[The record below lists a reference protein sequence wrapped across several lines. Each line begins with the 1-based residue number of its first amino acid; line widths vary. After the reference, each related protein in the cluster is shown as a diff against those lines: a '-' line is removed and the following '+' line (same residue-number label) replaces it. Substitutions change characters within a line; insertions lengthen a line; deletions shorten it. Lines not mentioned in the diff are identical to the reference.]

1 MEGIHNLYIP
11 ICGLLLSILCNVVF
25 FVKKRAKNKETA
37 IFSRLLIYSL
47 IDSALMVI
55 IICLAIF
62 SKNSIKLMELL
73 NKIDYAMYILYSS
86 NLFLYVYYVTS
97 ENNEKLKIYSYLFH
111 ITTVLDIIA
120 VILILFMKVNVY
132 VDSYA
137 MYSDGN
143 ALVVTIICCAVYFI
157 SILICLLLNIEKV
170 TSKKLVPLYL
180 LLIFF
185 IFVVFLNRIDKT
197 IVVISAVLAY
207 VNTLMLFT
215 IENPDLKLLNQM
227 QLAKEQAVKANRA
240 KSDFLSS
247 MSHEI
252 RTPLN
257 AIVGLSEDNLT
268 YKDSVPKE
276 VLENSK
282 DILNASQTLLEIV
295 GNILDINKIEEN
307 KIEIVSG
314 IYNLNEEINKL
325 CKITTS
331 RIGEKNVKF
340 NLQITEDIPYELI
353 GDKGKIKEIV
363 NNLLSNS
370 IKYTNEGE
378 IDLNIKCIN
387 DIDKNISNIIIVCKD
402 TGKGIKPEH
411 INRLFNKFDRLDA
424 QINTTIEGTGL
435 GLAITKTLV
444 ELMSG
449 TITVES
455 SYGYGST
462 FIVQIPQII
471 SKLSKPKTL
480 ENITENSKITIDL
493 YKNKKVLIVDDN
505 KLNIKVGIRVLNN
518 FGFIIDECYDGLE
531 CINKIKQG
539 NTYDLILMDIMMPNM
554 NGEKCIEELKK
565 MKVTTPV
572 IALTADTLLGA
583 EEKYLSEGFKSYV
596 AKPFTKDQI
605 KEKIDLA
612 FGYKTKNTI
621 NQNNIENN
629 YTEEYLSKNEIDY
642 EKGVELLGDLTTYSD
657 MLVDWV
663 NKWKIDFEKM
673 KNQKDNHDMKN
684 YAISAH
690 SLKSDSKYFGFSK
703 LAELSYNHEIK
714 SKENNEEYINN
725 NFDELNKEFLRINS
739 VVKNY
744 LNIK

>member
-1 MEGIHNLYIP
+1 MITIITNIVSLIYLALISIIYYSKKKAKSEENRIYSIMLIASIIGNILDPLSGILYYNNYNVMSLSYLILTKMILLYYLIWDISFFSYIILITNSDNSTKFKKILKIITSVLIVIVLFSPLKIVSNNNTISPVGLPVNL
-11 ICGLLLSILCNVVF
+11 LAILTFILFIITIIFLIKNYKVV
-25 FVKKRAKNKETA
+25 VKKK
-37 IFSRLLIYSL
+37 LLPLVIYIVL
-47 IDSALMVI
+47 GITLFI
-55 IICLAIF
+55 IG
-62 SKNSIKLMELL
+62 
-73 NKIDYAMYILYSS
+73 
-86 NLFLYVYYVTS
+86 
-97 ENNEKLKIYSYLFH
+97 EK
-111 ITTVLDIIA
+111 TN
-120 VILILFMKVNVY
+120 ILIMTFCDTFITIL
-132 VDSYA
+132 
-137 MYSDGN
+137 MY
-143 ALVVTIICCAVYFI
+143 
-157 SILICLLLNIEKV
+157 
-170 TSKKLVPLYL
+170 
-180 LLIFF
+180 
-185 IFVVFLNRIDKT
+185 
-197 IVVISAVLAY
+197 
-207 VNTLMLFT
+207 FT

-257 AIVGLSEDNLT
+257 AIVGLSEDNLS

-282 DILNASQTLLEIV
+282 DILSASQTLLEIV

-325 CKITTS
+325 CKVTTS

-340 NLQITEDIPYELI
+340 NLQIAEDIPYELI

-363 NNLLSNS
+363 NNLLTNA

-411 INRLFNKFDRLDA
+411 INRLFNKFDRLDEEV
-424 QINTTIEGTGL
+424 NTTTEGTGL
-435 GLAITKTLV
+435 GLAITKTLI

-449 TITVES
+449 TITVQS

-471 SKLSKPKTL
+471 SKLSKPEML
-480 ENITENSKITIDL
+480 ESVTENDKETIDL
-493 YKNKKVLIVDDN
+493 YKGKKVLIVDDN
-505 KLNIKVGIRVLNN
+505 KLNIKVGTRVLSN
-518 FGFIIDECYDGLE
+518 FGFVIDECYDGLE
-531 CINKIKQG
+531 CLNKIKQG

-554 NGEKCIEELKK
+554 NGEACIKELKK
-565 MKVTTPV
+565 MEITTPV

-583 EEKYLSEGFKSYV
+583 EEKYLSEGFKAYV

-605 KEKIDLA
+605 KEKIDLV
-612 FGYKTKNTI
+612 FGYKTKKQNTL
-621 NQNNIENN
+621 NQNNVENN
-629 YTEEYLSKNEIDY
+629 YTEEYLSKNGIDY
-642 EKGVELLGDLTTYSD
+642 EKGVELLGDLTTYGD

-673 KNQKDNHDMKN
+673 KNQKDNHDMEN

>member
-1 MEGIHNLYIP
+1 MITIITNIVSLIYLALISIIYYSKKKAKSEENRIYSIMLIASIIGNILDPLSGILYYNNYNVMSLSYLILTKMILLYYLIWDISFFSYIILITNSDNSTKFKKILKIITSVLIVIVLFSPLKIVSNNNTISPVGLPVNL
-11 ICGLLLSILCNVVF
+11 LAILTFILFILTIIFLIKNRKVV
-25 FVKKRAKNKETA
+25 VKKK
-37 IFSRLLIYSL
+37 LLPLVIYIVL
-47 IDSALMVI
+47 GITLFI
-55 IICLAIF
+55 IG
-62 SKNSIKLMELL
+62 
-73 NKIDYAMYILYSS
+73 
-86 NLFLYVYYVTS
+86 
-97 ENNEKLKIYSYLFH
+97 EK
-111 ITTVLDIIA
+111 TN
-120 VILILFMKVNVY
+120 ILIMTFCDTFITIL
-132 VDSYA
+132 
-137 MYSDGN
+137 MY
-143 ALVVTIICCAVYFI
+143 
-157 SILICLLLNIEKV
+157 
-170 TSKKLVPLYL
+170 
-180 LLIFF
+180 
-185 IFVVFLNRIDKT
+185 
-197 IVVISAVLAY
+197 
-207 VNTLMLFT
+207 FT

-257 AIVGLSEDNLT
+257 AIVGLSEDNLS

-282 DILNASQTLLEIV
+282 DILSASQTLLEIV

-325 CKITTS
+325 CKVTTS

-340 NLQITEDIPYELI
+340 NLQIAEDIPYELI

-363 NNLLSNS
+363 NNLLTNA

-411 INRLFNKFDRLDA
+411 INRLFNKFDRLDEEV
-424 QINTTIEGTGL
+424 NTTTEGTGL
-435 GLAITKTLV
+435 GLAITKTLI

-449 TITVES
+449 TITVQS

-471 SKLSKPKTL
+471 SKLSKPEML
-480 ENITENSKITIDL
+480 ESVTENDEETIDL
-493 YKNKKVLIVDDN
+493 YKGKKVLIVDDN
-505 KLNIKVGIRVLNN
+505 KLNIKVGTRVLSN
-518 FGFIIDECYDGLE
+518 FGFVIDECYDGLE
-531 CINKIKQG
+531 CLNKIKQG

-554 NGEKCIEELKK
+554 NGEACIEELKK
-565 MKVTTPV
+565 MEITTPV

-583 EEKYLSEGFKSYV
+583 EEKYLSEGFKAYV

-605 KEKIDLA
+605 KEKIDLV
-612 FGYKTKNTI
+612 FGYKTKKQNTL
-621 NQNNIENN
+621 NQNNVENN
-629 YTEEYLSKNEIDY
+629 YTEEYLSKNGIDY
-642 EKGVELLGDLTTYSD
+642 EKGVELLGDLTTYGD

-673 KNQKDNHDMKN
+673 KNQKDNHDMEN

>member
-1 MEGIHNLYIP
+1 MITIITNIVSLIYLALISIIYYSKKKAKSEENRIYSIMLIASIIGNILDPLSGILYYNNYNVMSLSYLILTKMILLYYLIWDISFFSYIILITNSDNSTKFKKILKIITSVLIVIVLFSPLKIVSNNNTISPVGLPVNL
-11 ICGLLLSILCNVVF
+11 LAILTFILFILTIIFLIKNRKVV
-25 FVKKRAKNKETA
+25 VKKK
-37 IFSRLLIYSL
+37 LLPLVIYIVL
-47 IDSALMVI
+47 GITLFI
-55 IICLAIF
+55 IG
-62 SKNSIKLMELL
+62 
-73 NKIDYAMYILYSS
+73 
-86 NLFLYVYYVTS
+86 
-97 ENNEKLKIYSYLFH
+97 EK
-111 ITTVLDIIA
+111 TN
-120 VILILFMKVNVY
+120 ILIMTFCDTFITIL
-132 VDSYA
+132 
-137 MYSDGN
+137 MY
-143 ALVVTIICCAVYFI
+143 
-157 SILICLLLNIEKV
+157 
-170 TSKKLVPLYL
+170 
-180 LLIFF
+180 
-185 IFVVFLNRIDKT
+185 
-197 IVVISAVLAY
+197 
-207 VNTLMLFT
+207 FT

-257 AIVGLSEDNLT
+257 AIVGLSEDNLS

-282 DILNASQTLLEIV
+282 DILSASQTLLEIV

-325 CKITTS
+325 CKVTTS

-340 NLQITEDIPYELI
+340 NLQIAEDIPYELI

-363 NNLLSNS
+363 NNLLTNA

-411 INRLFNKFDRLDA
+411 INRLFNKFDRLDEEV
-424 QINTTIEGTGL
+424 NTTTEGTGL
-435 GLAITKTLV
+435 GLAITKTLI

-449 TITVES
+449 TITVQS

-471 SKLSKPKTL
+471 SKLSKPEML
-480 ENITENSKITIDL
+480 ESVTENDEETIDL
-493 YKNKKVLIVDDN
+493 YKGKKVLIVDDN
-505 KLNIKVGIRVLNN
+505 KLNIKVGTRVLSN
-518 FGFIIDECYDGLE
+518 FGFVIDECYDGLE
-531 CINKIKQG
+531 CLNKIKQG

-554 NGEKCIEELKK
+554 NGEACIEELKK
-565 MKVTTPV
+565 MEITTPV

-583 EEKYLSEGFKSYV
+583 EEKYLSEGFKAYV

-605 KEKIDLA
+605 KEKIDLV
-612 FGYKTKNTI
+612 FGYKTKKQNTL
-621 NQNNIENN
+621 NQNNVENN
-629 YTEEYLSKNEIDY
+629 YTEEYLSKNGIDY
-642 EKGVELLGDLTTYSD
+642 EKGVDLLGDLTTYGD

-673 KNQKDNHDMKN
+673 KNQKDNHDMEN

>member
-1 MEGIHNLYIP
+1 MITIITNIVSLIYLVLISIIYYTKKKAKSEENRIYSIMLIASIIGNILDPLSGILYYNNYNVMSLSYLILTKMILLYYLIWDMSFFSYIILITNSDNSTKFKKILKIITSVLIVIVLFSPLKIVSNNNTISPVGLPVNL
-11 ICGLLLSILCNVVF
+11 LAILTFILFILTIIFLIKNRKVV
-25 FVKKRAKNKETA
+25 VKKK
-37 IFSRLLIYSL
+37 LLPLVIYIVL
-47 IDSALMVI
+47 GITLFI
-55 IICLAIF
+55 IG
-62 SKNSIKLMELL
+62 
-73 NKIDYAMYILYSS
+73 
-86 NLFLYVYYVTS
+86 
-97 ENNEKLKIYSYLFH
+97 EK
-111 ITTVLDIIA
+111 TN
-120 VILILFMKVNVY
+120 ILIMTFCDTFITIL
-132 VDSYA
+132 
-137 MYSDGN
+137 MY
-143 ALVVTIICCAVYFI
+143 
-157 SILICLLLNIEKV
+157 
-170 TSKKLVPLYL
+170 
-180 LLIFF
+180 
-185 IFVVFLNRIDKT
+185 
-197 IVVISAVLAY
+197 
-207 VNTLMLFT
+207 FT

-257 AIVGLSEDNLT
+257 AIVGLSEDNLS

-282 DILNASQTLLEIV
+282 DILSASQTLLEIV

-325 CKITTS
+325 CKVTTS

-340 NLQITEDIPYELI
+340 NLQIAEDIPYELI

-363 NNLLSNS
+363 NNLLTNA

-424 QINTTIEGTGL
+424 QVNTTTEGTGL
-435 GLAITKTLV
+435 GLAITKTLI

-449 TITVES
+449 TITVQS

-471 SKLSKPKTL
+471 SKLSKPEML
-480 ENITENSKITIDL
+480 ESVTENDEETIDL
-493 YKNKKVLIVDDN
+493 YKGKKVLIVDDN
-505 KLNIKVGIRVLNN
+505 KLNIKVGTRVLSN
-518 FGFIIDECYDGLE
+518 FGFVIDECYDGLE
-531 CINKIKQG
+531 CLNKIKQG

-554 NGEKCIEELKK
+554 NGEACIEELKK
-565 MKVTTPV
+565 MEITTPV

-583 EEKYLSEGFKSYV
+583 EEKYLSEGFKAYV

-605 KEKIDLA
+605 KEKIDLV
-612 FGYKTKNTI
+612 FGYKTKKQNTL
-621 NQNNIENN
+621 NQNNVENN
-629 YTEEYLSKNEIDY
+629 YTEEYLSKNGIDY
-642 EKGVELLGDLTTYSD
+642 EKGVELLGDLATYGD

-673 KNQKDNHDMKN
+673 KNQKDNHDMEN

>member
-1 MEGIHNLYIP
+1 MITIITNIVSLIYLVLISIIYYSKKKAKSEENRIYSIMLIASIIGNILDPLSGILYYNNYNVMSLSYLILTKMILLYYLIWDISFFSYIILITNSDNSTKFKKILKIITSVLIVIVLFSPLKIVSNNNTISPVGLPVNL
-11 ICGLLLSILCNVVF
+11 LAILTFILFILTIIFLIKNRKVV
-25 FVKKRAKNKETA
+25 VKKK
-37 IFSRLLIYSL
+37 LLPLVIYIVL
-47 IDSALMVI
+47 GITLFI
-55 IICLAIF
+55 IG
-62 SKNSIKLMELL
+62 
-73 NKIDYAMYILYSS
+73 
-86 NLFLYVYYVTS
+86 
-97 ENNEKLKIYSYLFH
+97 EK
-111 ITTVLDIIA
+111 TN
-120 VILILFMKVNVY
+120 ILIMTFCDTFITIL
-132 VDSYA
+132 
-137 MYSDGN
+137 MY
-143 ALVVTIICCAVYFI
+143 
-157 SILICLLLNIEKV
+157 
-170 TSKKLVPLYL
+170 
-180 LLIFF
+180 
-185 IFVVFLNRIDKT
+185 
-197 IVVISAVLAY
+197 
-207 VNTLMLFT
+207 FT

-257 AIVGLSEDNLT
+257 AIVGLSEDNLS

-282 DILNASQTLLEIV
+282 DILSASQTLLEIV

-325 CKITTS
+325 CKVTTS

-340 NLQITEDIPYELI
+340 NLQIAEDIPYELI

-363 NNLLSNS
+363 NNLLTNA

-411 INRLFNKFDRLDA
+411 INRLFNKFDRLDEEV
-424 QINTTIEGTGL
+424 NTTTEGTGL

-449 TITVES
+449 TITVQS

-471 SKLSKPKTL
+471 SKLSKPEML
-480 ENITENSKITIDL
+480 ESVTENDEETIDL
-493 YKNKKVLIVDDN
+493 YKGKKVLIVDDN
-505 KLNIKVGIRVLNN
+505 KLNIKVGTRVLSN
-518 FGFIIDECYDGLE
+518 FGFVIDECYDGLE
-531 CINKIKQG
+531 CLNKIKQG

-554 NGEKCIEELKK
+554 NGEACIEELKK
-565 MKVTTPV
+565 MEITTPV

-583 EEKYLSEGFKSYV
+583 EEKYLSEGFKAYV

-605 KEKIDLA
+605 KEKIDLV
-612 FGYKTKNTI
+612 FGYKTKKQNTL
-621 NQNNIENN
+621 NQNNIDNN
-629 YTEEYLSKNEIDY
+629 YTEEYLSKNGIDY
-642 EKGVELLGDLTTYSD
+642 EKGAELLGDLTTYGD

-673 KNQKDNHDMKN
+673 KNQKDNHDMEN

>member
-1 MEGIHNLYIP
+1 MITIITNIVSLIYLALISIIYYSKKKAKSEENRIYSIMLIASIIGNILDPLSGILYYNNYNVMSLSYLILTKMILLYYLIWDISFFSYIILITNSDNSTKFKKILKIITSVLIVIVLFSPLKIVSNNNTISPVGLPVNL
-11 ICGLLLSILCNVVF
+11 LAILTFILFILTIIFLIKNRKVV
-25 FVKKRAKNKETA
+25 VKKK
-37 IFSRLLIYSL
+37 LLPLVIYIVL
-47 IDSALMVI
+47 GITLFI
-55 IICLAIF
+55 IG
-62 SKNSIKLMELL
+62 
-73 NKIDYAMYILYSS
+73 
-86 NLFLYVYYVTS
+86 
-97 ENNEKLKIYSYLFH
+97 EK
-111 ITTVLDIIA
+111 TN
-120 VILILFMKVNVY
+120 ILIMTFCDTFITIL
-132 VDSYA
+132 
-137 MYSDGN
+137 MY
-143 ALVVTIICCAVYFI
+143 
-157 SILICLLLNIEKV
+157 
-170 TSKKLVPLYL
+170 
-180 LLIFF
+180 
-185 IFVVFLNRIDKT
+185 
-197 IVVISAVLAY
+197 
-207 VNTLMLFT
+207 FT

-257 AIVGLSEDNLT
+257 AIVGLSEDNLS

-276 VLENSK
+276 LLENSK
-282 DILNASQTLLEIV
+282 DILSASQTLLEIV

-325 CKITTS
+325 CKVTTS

-340 NLQITEDIPYELI
+340 NLQIAEDIPYELI

-363 NNLLSNS
+363 NNLLTNA

-411 INRLFNKFDRLDA
+411 INRLFNKFDRLDEEV
-424 QINTTIEGTGL
+424 NTTTEGTGL

-449 TITVES
+449 TITVQS

-471 SKLSKPKTL
+471 SKLSKPEML
-480 ENITENSKITIDL
+480 ESVTENDKETIDL
-493 YKNKKVLIVDDN
+493 YKGKKVLIVDDN
-505 KLNIKVGIRVLNN
+505 KLNIKVGIRVLSN

-531 CINKIKQG
+531 CLNKIKQG

-554 NGEKCIEELKK
+554 NGEACIKELKK
-565 MKVTTPV
+565 MEITTPV

-583 EEKYLSEGFKSYV
+583 EEKYLSEGFKAYV

-605 KEKIDLA
+605 KEKIDLV
-612 FGYKTKNTI
+612 FGYKTKKQNTL
-621 NQNNIENN
+621 NQNNVENN
-629 YTEEYLSKNEIDY
+629 YTEEYLSKNGIDY
-642 EKGVELLGDLTTYSD
+642 EKGAELLGDLTTYGD

-673 KNQKDNHDMKN
+673 KNQKDNHDMEN

>member
-1 MEGIHNLYIP
+1 MITIITNIVSLIYLVLISIIYYSKKKAKSEENRIYSIMLIASIIGNILDPLSGILYYNNYNVMSLSYLILTKMILLYYLIWDISFFSYIILITNSDNSTKFKKILKIITSVLIVIVLFSPLKIVSNNNTISPVGLPVNL
-11 ICGLLLSILCNVVF
+11 LAILTFILFILTIIFLIKNRKVV
-25 FVKKRAKNKETA
+25 VKKK
-37 IFSRLLIYSL
+37 LLPLVIYIVL
-47 IDSALMVI
+47 GITLFI
-55 IICLAIF
+55 IG
-62 SKNSIKLMELL
+62 
-73 NKIDYAMYILYSS
+73 
-86 NLFLYVYYVTS
+86 
-97 ENNEKLKIYSYLFH
+97 EK
-111 ITTVLDIIA
+111 TN
-120 VILILFMKVNVY
+120 ILIMTFCDTFITIL
-132 VDSYA
+132 
-137 MYSDGN
+137 MY
-143 ALVVTIICCAVYFI
+143 
-157 SILICLLLNIEKV
+157 
-170 TSKKLVPLYL
+170 
-180 LLIFF
+180 
-185 IFVVFLNRIDKT
+185 
-197 IVVISAVLAY
+197 
-207 VNTLMLFT
+207 FT

-257 AIVGLSEDNLT
+257 AIVGLSEDNLS

-282 DILNASQTLLEIV
+282 DILSASQTLLEIV

-325 CKITTS
+325 CKVTTS

-340 NLQITEDIPYELI
+340 NLQIAEDIPYELI

-363 NNLLSNS
+363 NNLLTNA

-424 QINTTIEGTGL
+424 QVNTTTEGTGL

-449 TITVES
+449 TITVQS

-471 SKLSKPKTL
+471 SKLSKPEML
-480 ENITENSKITIDL
+480 ESVTENDEETIDL
-493 YKNKKVLIVDDN
+493 YKGKKVLIVDDN
-505 KLNIKVGIRVLNN
+505 KLNIKVGIRVLSN
-518 FGFIIDECYDGLE
+518 FGFVIDECYDGLE
-531 CINKIKQG
+531 CLNKIKQG

-554 NGEKCIEELKK
+554 NGEACIEELKK
-565 MKVTTPV
+565 MEITTPV

-583 EEKYLSEGFKSYV
+583 EEKYLSEGFKAYV

-605 KEKIDLA
+605 KEKIDLV
-612 FGYKTKNTI
+612 FGYKTKKQNTL
-621 NQNNIENN
+621 NQNNVENN
-629 YTEEYLSKNEIDY
+629 YTEEYLSKNGIDY
-642 EKGVELLGDLTTYSD
+642 EKGVELLGDLTTYGD

-673 KNQKDNHDMKN
+673 KNQKDNHDMEN

>member
-1 MEGIHNLYIP
+1 MITIITNIVSLIYLALISIIYYSKKKAKSEENRIYSIMLIASIIGNILDPLSGILYYNNYNVMSLSYLILTKMILLYYLIWDISFFSYIILITNSDNSTKFKKILKIITSVLIVIVLFSPLKIVSNNNTISPVGLPVNL
-11 ICGLLLSILCNVVF
+11 LAILTFILFILTIIFLIKNRKVV
-25 FVKKRAKNKETA
+25 VKKK
-37 IFSRLLIYSL
+37 LLPLVIYIVL
-47 IDSALMVI
+47 GITLFI
-55 IICLAIF
+55 IG
-62 SKNSIKLMELL
+62 
-73 NKIDYAMYILYSS
+73 
-86 NLFLYVYYVTS
+86 
-97 ENNEKLKIYSYLFH
+97 EK
-111 ITTVLDIIA
+111 TN
-120 VILILFMKVNVY
+120 ILIMTFCDTFITIL
-132 VDSYA
+132 
-137 MYSDGN
+137 MY
-143 ALVVTIICCAVYFI
+143 
-157 SILICLLLNIEKV
+157 
-170 TSKKLVPLYL
+170 
-180 LLIFF
+180 
-185 IFVVFLNRIDKT
+185 
-197 IVVISAVLAY
+197 
-207 VNTLMLFT
+207 FT

-257 AIVGLSEDNLT
+257 AIVGLSEDNLS

-282 DILNASQTLLEIV
+282 DILSASQTLLEIV

-325 CKITTS
+325 CKVTTS

-340 NLQITEDIPYELI
+340 NLQIAEDIPYELI

-363 NNLLSNS
+363 NNLLTNA

-411 INRLFNKFDRLDA
+411 INRLFNKFDRLDEEV
-424 QINTTIEGTGL
+424 NTTTEGTGL
-435 GLAITKTLV
+435 GLAITKTLI

-449 TITVES
+449 TITVQS

-471 SKLSKPKTL
+471 SKLSKPEML
-480 ENITENSKITIDL
+480 ESVTENDEETIDL
-493 YKNKKVLIVDDN
+493 YKGKKVLIVDDN
-505 KLNIKVGIRVLNN
+505 KLNIKVGTRVLSN
-518 FGFIIDECYDGLE
+518 FGFVIDECYDGLE
-531 CINKIKQG
+531 CLNKIKQG

-554 NGEKCIEELKK
+554 NGEACIEELKK
-565 MKVTTPV
+565 MEITTPV

-583 EEKYLSEGFKSYV
+583 EEKYLSEGFKAYV

-605 KEKIDLA
+605 KEKIDLV
-612 FGYKTKNTI
+612 FGYKTKKQNTL
-621 NQNNIENN
+621 NQNNIDNN
-629 YTEEYLSKNEIDY
+629 YTEEYLSKNGIDY
-642 EKGVELLGDLTTYSD
+642 EKGVELLGDLTTYGD

-673 KNQKDNHDMKN
+673 KNQKDNHDTEN

>member
-1 MEGIHNLYIP
+1 MITIITNIVSLIYLVLISIIYYSKKKAKSEENRIYSIMLIASIIGNILDPLSGILYYNNYNVMSLSYLILTKMILLYYLIWDISFFSYIILITNSDNSTKFKKILKIITSVLIVIVLFSPLKIVSNNNTISPVGLPVNL
-11 ICGLLLSILCNVVF
+11 LAILTFILFILTIIFLIKNRKVV
-25 FVKKRAKNKETA
+25 VKKK
-37 IFSRLLIYSL
+37 LLPLVIYIVL
-47 IDSALMVI
+47 GITLFI
-55 IICLAIF
+55 IG
-62 SKNSIKLMELL
+62 
-73 NKIDYAMYILYSS
+73 
-86 NLFLYVYYVTS
+86 
-97 ENNEKLKIYSYLFH
+97 EK
-111 ITTVLDIIA
+111 TN
-120 VILILFMKVNVY
+120 ILIMTFCDTFITIL
-132 VDSYA
+132 
-137 MYSDGN
+137 MY
-143 ALVVTIICCAVYFI
+143 
-157 SILICLLLNIEKV
+157 
-170 TSKKLVPLYL
+170 
-180 LLIFF
+180 
-185 IFVVFLNRIDKT
+185 
-197 IVVISAVLAY
+197 
-207 VNTLMLFT
+207 FT

-257 AIVGLSEDNLT
+257 AIVGLSEDNLS

-282 DILNASQTLLEIV
+282 DILSASQTLLEIV

-325 CKITTS
+325 CKVTTS

-340 NLQITEDIPYELI
+340 NLQIAEDIPYELI

-363 NNLLSNS
+363 NNLLTNA

-424 QINTTIEGTGL
+424 QVNTTTEGTGL
-435 GLAITKTLV
+435 GLAITKTLI

-449 TITVES
+449 TITVQS

-471 SKLSKPKTL
+471 SKLSKPEML
-480 ENITENSKITIDL
+480 ESVTENDEETIDL
-493 YKNKKVLIVDDN
+493 YKGKKVLIVDDN
-505 KLNIKVGIRVLNN
+505 KLNIKVGTRVLSN
-518 FGFIIDECYDGLE
+518 FGFVIDECYDGLE
-531 CINKIKQG
+531 CLNKIKQG

-554 NGEKCIEELKK
+554 NGEACIEELKK
-565 MKVTTPV
+565 MEITTPV

-583 EEKYLSEGFKSYV
+583 EEKYLSEGFKAYV

-605 KEKIDLA
+605 KEKIDLV
-612 FGYKTKNTI
+612 FGYKTKKQNTL
-621 NQNNIENN
+621 NQNNVENN
-629 YTEEYLSKNEIDY
+629 YTEEYLSKNGIDY
-642 EKGVELLGDLTTYSD
+642 EKGVELLGDLATYGD

-673 KNQKDNHDMKN
+673 KNQKDNHDMEN

>member
-1 MEGIHNLYIP
+1 MITIITNIVSLIYLALISIIYYSKKKAKSEENRIYSIMLIASIIGNILDPLSGILYYNNYNVMSLSYLILTKMILLYYLIWDISFFSYIILITNSDNSTKFKKILKIITSVLIVIVLFSPLKIVSNNNTISPVGLPVNL
-11 ICGLLLSILCNVVF
+11 LAILTFILFILTIIFLIKNRKVV
-25 FVKKRAKNKETA
+25 VKKK
-37 IFSRLLIYSL
+37 LLPLVIYIVL
-47 IDSALMVI
+47 GITLFI
-55 IICLAIF
+55 IG
-62 SKNSIKLMELL
+62 
-73 NKIDYAMYILYSS
+73 
-86 NLFLYVYYVTS
+86 
-97 ENNEKLKIYSYLFH
+97 EK
-111 ITTVLDIIA
+111 TN
-120 VILILFMKVNVY
+120 ILIMTFCDTFITIL
-132 VDSYA
+132 
-137 MYSDGN
+137 MY
-143 ALVVTIICCAVYFI
+143 
-157 SILICLLLNIEKV
+157 
-170 TSKKLVPLYL
+170 
-180 LLIFF
+180 
-185 IFVVFLNRIDKT
+185 
-197 IVVISAVLAY
+197 
-207 VNTLMLFT
+207 FT

-257 AIVGLSEDNLT
+257 AIVGLSEDNLS

-282 DILNASQTLLEIV
+282 DILSASQTLLEIV

-325 CKITTS
+325 CKVTTS

-340 NLQITEDIPYELI
+340 NLQIAEDIPYELI

-363 NNLLSNS
+363 NNLLTNA

-411 INRLFNKFDRLDA
+411 INRLFNKFDRLDEEV
-424 QINTTIEGTGL
+424 NTTTEGTGL

-449 TITVES
+449 TITVQS

-471 SKLSKPKTL
+471 SKLSKPEML
-480 ENITENSKITIDL
+480 ESVTENDKETIDL
-493 YKNKKVLIVDDN
+493 YKGKKVLIVDDN
-505 KLNIKVGIRVLNN
+505 KLNIKVGIRVLSN

-531 CINKIKQG
+531 CLNKIKQG

-554 NGEKCIEELKK
+554 NGEACIKELKK
-565 MKVTTPV
+565 MEITTPV

-583 EEKYLSEGFKSYV
+583 EEKYLSEGFKAYV

-605 KEKIDLA
+605 KEKIDLV
-612 FGYKTKNTI
+612 FGYKTKKQNTL
-621 NQNNIENN
+621 NQNNVENN
-629 YTEEYLSKNEIDY
+629 YTEEYLSKNGIDY
-642 EKGVELLGDLTTYSD
+642 EKGAELLGDLTTYGD

-673 KNQKDNHDMKN
+673 KNQKDNHDMEN

>member
-1 MEGIHNLYIP
+1 MITIITNIVSLIYLVLISIIYYTKKKAKSEENRIYSIMLIASIIGNILDPLSGILYYNNYNVMSLSYLILTKMILLYYLIWDMSFFSYIILITNSDNSTKFKKILKIITSVLIVIVLFSPLKIVSNNNTISPVGLPVNL
-11 ICGLLLSILCNVVF
+11 LAILTFILFIITIIFLIKNYKVV
-25 FVKKRAKNKETA
+25 VKKK
-37 IFSRLLIYSL
+37 LLPLVIYIVL
-47 IDSALMVI
+47 GITLFI
-55 IICLAIF
+55 IG
-62 SKNSIKLMELL
+62 
-73 NKIDYAMYILYSS
+73 
-86 NLFLYVYYVTS
+86 
-97 ENNEKLKIYSYLFH
+97 EK
-111 ITTVLDIIA
+111 TN
-120 VILILFMKVNVY
+120 ILIMTFCDTFITIL
-132 VDSYA
+132 
-137 MYSDGN
+137 MY
-143 ALVVTIICCAVYFI
+143 
-157 SILICLLLNIEKV
+157 
-170 TSKKLVPLYL
+170 
-180 LLIFF
+180 
-185 IFVVFLNRIDKT
+185 
-197 IVVISAVLAY
+197 
-207 VNTLMLFT
+207 FT

-257 AIVGLSEDNLT
+257 AIVGLSEDNLS

-325 CKITTS
+325 CKVTTS

-340 NLQITEDIPYELI
+340 NLQIAEDIPYELI

-363 NNLLSNS
+363 NNLLTNA

-387 DIDKNISNIIIVCKD
+387 DIDKNISNIIIACKD

-424 QINTTIEGTGL
+424 EVNTTTEGTGL

-449 TITVES
+449 TITVQS

-471 SKLSKPKTL
+471 SKLSKPEML
-480 ENITENSKITIDL
+480 ESITENDEETIDL
-493 YKNKKVLIVDDN
+493 YKGKKVLIVDDN
-505 KLNIKVGIRVLNN
+505 KLNIKVGIRVLSN

-531 CINKIKQG
+531 CLNKIKQG

-554 NGEKCIEELKK
+554 NGEACIKELKK
-565 MKVTTPV
+565 MGITTPV

-583 EEKYLSEGFKSYV
+583 EEKYLSEGFKAYV

-605 KEKIDLA
+605 KEKIDLV
-612 FGYKTKNTI
+612 FGYKTKKQNTM

-629 YTEEYLSKNEIDY
+629 YTEEYLSKNGIDY

-657 MLVDWV
+657 MLVDWL

-673 KNQKDNHDMKN
+673 KNQKDNHDMEN

-744 LNIK
+744 LNIR

>member
-1 MEGIHNLYIP
+1 MITIITNIVSLIYLVLISIIYYTKKKAKSEENRIYSIMLIASIIGNILDPLSGILYYNNYNVMSLSYLILTKMILLYYLIWDISFFYYIILITNSDNSTKFKKILKIITSVLIVIVLFSPLKIVSNNNTISPVGLPVNL
-11 ICGLLLSILCNVVF
+11 LAILTFILFIITIIFLIKNYKVV
-25 FVKKRAKNKETA
+25 VKKK
-37 IFSRLLIYSL
+37 LLPLVIYIVL
-47 IDSALMVI
+47 GITLFI
-55 IICLAIF
+55 IG
-62 SKNSIKLMELL
+62 
-73 NKIDYAMYILYSS
+73 
-86 NLFLYVYYVTS
+86 
-97 ENNEKLKIYSYLFH
+97 EK
-111 ITTVLDIIA
+111 TN
-120 VILILFMKVNVY
+120 ILIMTFCDTFITIL
-132 VDSYA
+132 
-137 MYSDGN
+137 MY
-143 ALVVTIICCAVYFI
+143 
-157 SILICLLLNIEKV
+157 
-170 TSKKLVPLYL
+170 
-180 LLIFF
+180 
-185 IFVVFLNRIDKT
+185 
-197 IVVISAVLAY
+197 
-207 VNTLMLFT
+207 FT

-257 AIVGLSEDNLT
+257 AIVGLSEDNLS

-325 CKITTS
+325 CKVTTS

-340 NLQITEDIPYELI
+340 NLQIAEDIPYELI

-363 NNLLSNS
+363 NNLLTNA

-424 QINTTIEGTGL
+424 QVNTTTEGTGL
-435 GLAITKTLV
+435 GLAITKTLI

-449 TITVES
+449 TITVQS

-471 SKLSKPKTL
+471 SKLSKPEML
-480 ENITENSKITIDL
+480 ESVTENDKETIDL
-493 YKNKKVLIVDDN
+493 YKGKKVLIVDDN
-505 KLNIKVGIRVLNN
+505 KLNIKVGIRVLSS

-531 CINKIKQG
+531 CLNKIKQG

-554 NGEKCIEELKK
+554 NGEACIKELKK
-565 MKVTTPV
+565 MGITTPV

-583 EEKYLSEGFKSYV
+583 EEKYLSEGFKGYV

-605 KEKIDLA
+605 KEKIDLV
-612 FGYKTKNTI
+612 FGYKTKKQNTM

-629 YTEEYLSKNEIDY
+629 YTEEYLSKNGIDY

-657 MLVDWV
+657 MLVDWL

-673 KNQKDNHDMKN
+673 KNQKDNHDMEN

-744 LNIK
+744 LNIR

>member
-1 MEGIHNLYIP
+1 MITIITNIVSLIYLALISIIYYSKKKAKSEENRIYSIMLIASIIGNILDPLSGILYYNNYNVMSLSYLILTKMILLYYLIWDISFFSYIILITNSDNSTKFKKILKIITSVLIVIVLFSPLKIVSNNNTISPVGLPVNL
-11 ICGLLLSILCNVVF
+11 LAILTFILFILTIIFLIKNRKVV
-25 FVKKRAKNKETA
+25 VKKK
-37 IFSRLLIYSL
+37 LLPLVIYIVL
-47 IDSALMVI
+47 GITLFI
-55 IICLAIF
+55 IG
-62 SKNSIKLMELL
+62 
-73 NKIDYAMYILYSS
+73 
-86 NLFLYVYYVTS
+86 
-97 ENNEKLKIYSYLFH
+97 EK
-111 ITTVLDIIA
+111 TN
-120 VILILFMKVNVY
+120 ILIMTFCDTFITIL
-132 VDSYA
+132 
-137 MYSDGN
+137 MY
-143 ALVVTIICCAVYFI
+143 
-157 SILICLLLNIEKV
+157 
-170 TSKKLVPLYL
+170 
-180 LLIFF
+180 
-185 IFVVFLNRIDKT
+185 
-197 IVVISAVLAY
+197 
-207 VNTLMLFT
+207 FT

-257 AIVGLSEDNLT
+257 AIVGLSEDNLS

-282 DILNASQTLLEIV
+282 DILSASQTLLEIV

-325 CKITTS
+325 CKVTTS

-340 NLQITEDIPYELI
+340 NLQIAEDIPYELI

-363 NNLLSNS
+363 NNLLTNA

-411 INRLFNKFDRLDA
+411 INRLFNKFDRLDEEV
-424 QINTTIEGTGL
+424 NTTTEGTGL

-449 TITVES
+449 TITVQS

-471 SKLSKPKTL
+471 SKLSKPEML
-480 ENITENSKITIDL
+480 ESVTENDEETIDL
-493 YKNKKVLIVDDN
+493 YKGKKVLIVDDN
-505 KLNIKVGIRVLNN
+505 KLNIKVGTRVLSN
-518 FGFIIDECYDGLE
+518 FGFVIDECYDGLE
-531 CINKIKQG
+531 CLNKIKQG

-554 NGEKCIEELKK
+554 NGEACIEELKK
-565 MKVTTPV
+565 MEITTPV

-583 EEKYLSEGFKSYV
+583 EEKYLSEGFKAYV

-605 KEKIDLA
+605 KEKIDLV
-612 FGYKTKNTI
+612 FGYKTKKQNTL

-629 YTEEYLSKNEIDY
+629 YTEEYLSKNGIDY

-657 MLVDWV
+657 MLVDWL

-673 KNQKDNHDMKN
+673 KNQKDNHDMES

>member
-1 MEGIHNLYIP
+1 MITIITNIVSLIYLALISIIYYSKKKAKSEENRIYSIMLIASIIGNILDPLSGILYYNNYNVMSLSYLILTKMILLYYLIWDISFFSYIILITNSDNSTKFKKILKIITSVLIVIVLFSPLKIVSNNNTISPVGLPVNL
-11 ICGLLLSILCNVVF
+11 LAILTFILFILTIIFLIKNRKVV
-25 FVKKRAKNKETA
+25 VKKK
-37 IFSRLLIYSL
+37 LLPLVIYIVL
-47 IDSALMVI
+47 GITLFI
-55 IICLAIF
+55 IG
-62 SKNSIKLMELL
+62 
-73 NKIDYAMYILYSS
+73 
-86 NLFLYVYYVTS
+86 
-97 ENNEKLKIYSYLFH
+97 EK
-111 ITTVLDIIA
+111 TN
-120 VILILFMKVNVY
+120 ILIMTFCDTFITIL
-132 VDSYA
+132 
-137 MYSDGN
+137 MY
-143 ALVVTIICCAVYFI
+143 
-157 SILICLLLNIEKV
+157 
-170 TSKKLVPLYL
+170 
-180 LLIFF
+180 
-185 IFVVFLNRIDKT
+185 
-197 IVVISAVLAY
+197 
-207 VNTLMLFT
+207 FT

-257 AIVGLSEDNLT
+257 AIVGLSEDNLS

-282 DILNASQTLLEIV
+282 DILSASQTLLEIV

-325 CKITTS
+325 CKVTTS

-340 NLQITEDIPYELI
+340 NLQIAEDIPYELI

-363 NNLLSNS
+363 NNLLTNA

-424 QINTTIEGTGL
+424 QVNTTTEGTGL

-449 TITVES
+449 TITVQS

-471 SKLSKPKTL
+471 SKLSKPEML
-480 ENITENSKITIDL
+480 ESVTENDEETIDL
-493 YKNKKVLIVDDN
+493 YKGKKVLIVDDN
-505 KLNIKVGIRVLNN
+505 KLNIKVGTRVLSN
-518 FGFIIDECYDGLE
+518 FGFVIDECYDGLE
-531 CINKIKQG
+531 CLNKIKQG

-554 NGEKCIEELKK
+554 NGEACIKELKK
-565 MKVTTPV
+565 MEITTPV

-583 EEKYLSEGFKSYV
+583 EEKYLSEGFKAYV

-605 KEKIDLA
+605 KEKIDLV
-612 FGYKTKNTI
+612 FGYKTKKQNTL
-621 NQNNIENN
+621 NQNNVENN
-629 YTEEYLSKNEIDY
+629 YTEEYLSKNGIDY
-642 EKGVELLGDLTTYSD
+642 EKGVELLGDLTTYGD

-673 KNQKDNHDMKN
+673 KNQKDNHDMEN

>member
-1 MEGIHNLYIP
+1 MITIITNIVSLIYLALISIIYYSKKKAKSEENRIYSIMLIASIIGNILDPLSGILYYNNYNVMSLSYLILTKMILLYYLIWDISFFSYIILITNSDNSTKFKKILKIITSVLIVIVLFSPLKIVSNNNTISPVGLPVNL
-11 ICGLLLSILCNVVF
+11 LAILTFILFILTIIFLIINHKVV
-25 FVKKRAKNKETA
+25 VKKK
-37 IFSRLLIYSL
+37 LLPLVIYIVL
-47 IDSALMVI
+47 GITLFI
-55 IICLAIF
+55 IG
-62 SKNSIKLMELL
+62 
-73 NKIDYAMYILYSS
+73 
-86 NLFLYVYYVTS
+86 
-97 ENNEKLKIYSYLFH
+97 EK
-111 ITTVLDIIA
+111 TN
-120 VILILFMKVNVY
+120 ILIMTFCDTFITIL
-132 VDSYA
+132 
-137 MYSDGN
+137 MY
-143 ALVVTIICCAVYFI
+143 
-157 SILICLLLNIEKV
+157 
-170 TSKKLVPLYL
+170 
-180 LLIFF
+180 
-185 IFVVFLNRIDKT
+185 
-197 IVVISAVLAY
+197 
-207 VNTLMLFT
+207 FT

-257 AIVGLSEDNLT
+257 AIVGLSEDNLS

-282 DILNASQTLLEIV
+282 DILSASQTLLEIV

-325 CKITTS
+325 CKVTTS

-340 NLQITEDIPYELI
+340 NLQIAEDIPYELI

-363 NNLLSNS
+363 NNLLTNA

-411 INRLFNKFDRLDA
+411 INRLFNKFDRLDEEV
-424 QINTTIEGTGL
+424 NTTTEGTGL

-449 TITVES
+449 TITVQS

-471 SKLSKPKTL
+471 SKLSKPEML
-480 ENITENSKITIDL
+480 ESVTENDEETIDL
-493 YKNKKVLIVDDN
+493 YKGKKVLIVDDN
-505 KLNIKVGIRVLNN
+505 KLNIKVGTRVLSN
-518 FGFIIDECYDGLE
+518 FGFVIDECYDGLE
-531 CINKIKQG
+531 CLNKIKQG

-554 NGEKCIEELKK
+554 NGEACIEELKK
-565 MKVTTPV
+565 MEITTPV

-583 EEKYLSEGFKSYV
+583 EEKYLSEGFKAYV

-605 KEKIDLA
+605 KEKIDLV
-612 FGYKTKNTI
+612 FGYKTKEQNTL
-621 NQNNIENN
+621 NQNNVENN
-629 YTEEYLSKNEIDY
+629 YTEEYLSKNGIDY
-642 EKGVELLGDLTTYSD
+642 EKGVELLGDLTTYGD

-673 KNQKDNHDMKN
+673 KNQKDNHDMEN

>member
-1 MEGIHNLYIP
+1 MITIITNIVSLIYLALISIIYYSKKKTKSEENRIYSIMLIASIIGNILDPLSGILYYNNYNVMSLSYLILTKMILLYYLIWDISFFSYIILITNSDNSTKFKKILKIITSVLIVIVLFSPLKIVSNNNTISPVGLPVNL
-11 ICGLLLSILCNVVF
+11 LAILTFILFILTIIFLIKNRKVV
-25 FVKKRAKNKETA
+25 VKKK
-37 IFSRLLIYSL
+37 LLPLVIYIVL
-47 IDSALMVI
+47 GITLFI
-55 IICLAIF
+55 IG
-62 SKNSIKLMELL
+62 KKTN
-73 NKIDYAMYILYSS
+73 
-86 NLFLYVYYVTS
+86 
-97 ENNEKLKIYSYLFH
+97 
-111 ITTVLDIIA
+111 
-120 VILILFMKVNVY
+120 ILIMTFCDTFITIL
-132 VDSYA
+132 
-137 MYSDGN
+137 MY
-143 ALVVTIICCAVYFI
+143 
-157 SILICLLLNIEKV
+157 
-170 TSKKLVPLYL
+170 
-180 LLIFF
+180 
-185 IFVVFLNRIDKT
+185 
-197 IVVISAVLAY
+197 
-207 VNTLMLFT
+207 FT

-257 AIVGLSEDNLT
+257 AIVGLSEDNLS

-282 DILNASQTLLEIV
+282 DILSASQTLLEIV

-325 CKITTS
+325 CKVTTS

-340 NLQITEDIPYELI
+340 NLQIAEDIPYELI

-363 NNLLSNS
+363 NNLLTNA

-411 INRLFNKFDRLDA
+411 INRLFNKFDRLDEEV
-424 QINTTIEGTGL
+424 NTTTEGTGL

-449 TITVES
+449 TITVQS

-471 SKLSKPKTL
+471 SKLSKPEML
-480 ENITENSKITIDL
+480 ESVTENDEETIDL
-493 YKNKKVLIVDDN
+493 YKGKKVLIVDDN
-505 KLNIKVGIRVLNN
+505 KLNIKVGTRVLSN
-518 FGFIIDECYDGLE
+518 FGFVIDECYDGLE
-531 CINKIKQG
+531 CLNKIKQG

-554 NGEKCIEELKK
+554 NGEACIEELKK
-565 MKVTTPV
+565 MEITTPV

-583 EEKYLSEGFKSYV
+583 EEKYLSEGFKAYV

-605 KEKIDLA
+605 KEKIDLV
-612 FGYKTKNTI
+612 FGYKTKEQNTL
-621 NQNNIENN
+621 NQNNVENN
-629 YTEEYLSKNEIDY
+629 YTEEYLSKNGIDY
-642 EKGVELLGDLTTYSD
+642 EKGVELLGDLTTYGD

-673 KNQKDNHDMKN
+673 KNQKDNHDMEN

>member
-1 MEGIHNLYIP
+1 MITIITNIVSLIYLALISIIYYSKKKAKSEENRIYSIMLIASIIGNILDPLSGILYYNNYNVMSLSYLILTKMILLYYLIWDISFFSYIILITNSDNSTKFKKILKIITSVLIVIVLFSPLKIVSNNNTISPVGLPVNL
-11 ICGLLLSILCNVVF
+11 LAILTFILFILTIIFLIKNRKVV
-25 FVKKRAKNKETA
+25 VKKK
-37 IFSRLLIYSL
+37 LLPLVIYIVL
-47 IDSALMVI
+47 GITLFI
-55 IICLAIF
+55 IG
-62 SKNSIKLMELL
+62 
-73 NKIDYAMYILYSS
+73 
-86 NLFLYVYYVTS
+86 
-97 ENNEKLKIYSYLFH
+97 EK
-111 ITTVLDIIA
+111 TN
-120 VILILFMKVNVY
+120 ILIMTFCDTFITIL
-132 VDSYA
+132 
-137 MYSDGN
+137 MY
-143 ALVVTIICCAVYFI
+143 
-157 SILICLLLNIEKV
+157 
-170 TSKKLVPLYL
+170 
-180 LLIFF
+180 
-185 IFVVFLNRIDKT
+185 
-197 IVVISAVLAY
+197 
-207 VNTLMLFT
+207 FT

-257 AIVGLSEDNLT
+257 AIVGLSEDNLS

-282 DILNASQTLLEIV
+282 DILSASQTLLEIV

-325 CKITTS
+325 CKVTTS

-340 NLQITEDIPYELI
+340 NLQIAEDIPYELI

-363 NNLLSNS
+363 NNLLTNA

-411 INRLFNKFDRLDA
+411 INRLFNKFDRLDEEV
-424 QINTTIEGTGL
+424 NTTTEGTGL
-435 GLAITKTLV
+435 GLAITKTLI

-449 TITVES
+449 TITVQS

-471 SKLSKPKTL
+471 SKLSKPEML
-480 ENITENSKITIDL
+480 ESVTENDKETIDL
-493 YKNKKVLIVDDN
+493 YKGKKVLIVDDN
-505 KLNIKVGIRVLNN
+505 KLNIKVGTRVLSN
-518 FGFIIDECYDGLE
+518 FGFVIDECYDGLE
-531 CINKIKQG
+531 CLNKIKQG

-554 NGEKCIEELKK
+554 NGEACIKELKK
-565 MKVTTPV
+565 MEITTPV

-583 EEKYLSEGFKSYV
+583 EEKYLSEGFKAYV

-605 KEKIDLA
+605 KEKIDLV
-612 FGYKTKNTI
+612 FGYKTKKQNTL
-621 NQNNIENN
+621 NQNNVENN
-629 YTEEYLSKNEIDY
+629 YTEEYLSKNGIDY
-642 EKGVELLGDLTTYSD
+642 EKGVELLGDLTTYGD

-673 KNQKDNHDMKN
+673 KNQKDNHDMEN

>member
-1 MEGIHNLYIP
+1 MITIITNIVSLIYLVLISIIYYSKKKPKSEENRIYSIMLIASIIGNILDPLSGILYYNNYNVMSLSYLILTKMILLYYLIWDISFFSYIILITNSDNSTKFKKILKIITSVLIVIVLFSPLKIVSNNNTISPVGLPVNL
-11 ICGLLLSILCNVVF
+11 LAILTFILFILTIIFLIKNRKVV
-25 FVKKRAKNKETA
+25 VKKK
-37 IFSRLLIYSL
+37 LLPLVIYIVL
-47 IDSALMVI
+47 GITLFI
-55 IICLAIF
+55 IG
-62 SKNSIKLMELL
+62 
-73 NKIDYAMYILYSS
+73 
-86 NLFLYVYYVTS
+86 
-97 ENNEKLKIYSYLFH
+97 EK
-111 ITTVLDIIA
+111 TN
-120 VILILFMKVNVY
+120 ILIMTFCDTFITIL
-132 VDSYA
+132 
-137 MYSDGN
+137 MY
-143 ALVVTIICCAVYFI
+143 
-157 SILICLLLNIEKV
+157 
-170 TSKKLVPLYL
+170 
-180 LLIFF
+180 
-185 IFVVFLNRIDKT
+185 
-197 IVVISAVLAY
+197 
-207 VNTLMLFT
+207 FT

-257 AIVGLSEDNLT
+257 AIVGLSEDNLS

-282 DILNASQTLLEIV
+282 DILSASQTLLEIV

-325 CKITTS
+325 CKVTTS

-340 NLQITEDIPYELI
+340 NLQIAEDIPYELI

-363 NNLLSNS
+363 NNLLTNA

-424 QINTTIEGTGL
+424 QVNTTTEGTGL

-449 TITVES
+449 TITVQS

-471 SKLSKPKTL
+471 SKLSKPEML
-480 ENITENSKITIDL
+480 ESVTENDEETIDL
-493 YKNKKVLIVDDN
+493 YKGKKVLIVDDN
-505 KLNIKVGIRVLNN
+505 KLNIKVGIRVLSN
-518 FGFIIDECYDGLE
+518 FGFVIDECYDGLE
-531 CINKIKQG
+531 CLNKIKQG

-554 NGEKCIEELKK
+554 NGEACIEELKK
-565 MKVTTPV
+565 MEITTPV

-583 EEKYLSEGFKSYV
+583 EEKYLSEGFKAYV

-605 KEKIDLA
+605 KEKIDLV
-612 FGYKTKNTI
+612 FGYKTKKQNTL
-621 NQNNIENN
+621 NQNNVENN
-629 YTEEYLSKNEIDY
+629 YTEEYLSKNGIDY
-642 EKGVELLGDLTTYSD
+642 EKGVELLGDLTTYGD

-673 KNQKDNHDMKN
+673 KNQKDNHDMEN

>member
-1 MEGIHNLYIP
+1 MITIITNIVSLIYLALISIIYYSKKKAKSEENRIYSIMLIASIIGNILDPLSGILYYNNYNVMSLSYLILTKMILLYYLIWDISFFSYIILITNSDNSTKFKKILKIITSVLIVIVLFSPLKIVSNNNTISPVGLPVNL
-11 ICGLLLSILCNVVF
+11 LAILTFILFILTIIFLIKNRKVV
-25 FVKKRAKNKETA
+25 VKKK
-37 IFSRLLIYSL
+37 LLPLVIYIVL
-47 IDSALMVI
+47 GITLFI
-55 IICLAIF
+55 IG
-62 SKNSIKLMELL
+62 
-73 NKIDYAMYILYSS
+73 
-86 NLFLYVYYVTS
+86 
-97 ENNEKLKIYSYLFH
+97 EK
-111 ITTVLDIIA
+111 TN
-120 VILILFMKVNVY
+120 ILIMTFCDTFITIL
-132 VDSYA
+132 
-137 MYSDGN
+137 MY
-143 ALVVTIICCAVYFI
+143 
-157 SILICLLLNIEKV
+157 
-170 TSKKLVPLYL
+170 
-180 LLIFF
+180 
-185 IFVVFLNRIDKT
+185 
-197 IVVISAVLAY
+197 
-207 VNTLMLFT
+207 FT

-257 AIVGLSEDNLT
+257 AIVGLSEDNLS

-282 DILNASQTLLEIV
+282 DILSASQTLLEIV

-325 CKITTS
+325 CKVTTS

-340 NLQITEDIPYELI
+340 NLQIAEDIPYELI

-363 NNLLSNS
+363 NNLLTNA

-411 INRLFNKFDRLDA
+411 INRLFNKFDRLDEEV
-424 QINTTIEGTGL
+424 NTTTEGTGL

-449 TITVES
+449 TITVQS

-471 SKLSKPKTL
+471 SKLSKPEML
-480 ENITENSKITIDL
+480 ESVTENDEETIDL
-493 YKNKKVLIVDDN
+493 YKGKKVLIVDDN
-505 KLNIKVGIRVLNN
+505 KLNIKVGTRVLSN
-518 FGFIIDECYDGLE
+518 FGFVIDECYDGLE
-531 CINKIKQG
+531 CLNKIKQG

-554 NGEKCIEELKK
+554 NGEACIEELKK
-565 MKVTTPV
+565 MEITTPV

-583 EEKYLSEGFKSYV
+583 EEKYLSEGFKAYV

-605 KEKIDLA
+605 KEKIDLV
-612 FGYKTKNTI
+612 FGYKTKKQNTL
-621 NQNNIENN
+621 NQNNVENN
-629 YTEEYLSKNEIDY
+629 YTEEYLSKNGIDY
-642 EKGVELLGDLTTYSD
+642 EKGVELLGDLATYGD

-673 KNQKDNHDMKN
+673 KNQKDNHDMES

>member
-1 MEGIHNLYIP
+1 MITIITNIVSLIYLVLISIIYYSKKKAKSEENRIYSIMLIVSIIGNILDPLSGILYYNNYNVMSLSYLILTKMILLYYLIWDISFFSYIILITNSDNSTKFKKILKIITSVLIVIVLFSPLKIVSNNNTISPVGLPVNL
-11 ICGLLLSILCNVVF
+11 LAILTFILFILTIIFLIKNRKVV
-25 FVKKRAKNKETA
+25 VKKK
-37 IFSRLLIYSL
+37 LLPLVIYIVL
-47 IDSALMVI
+47 GITLFI
-55 IICLAIF
+55 IG
-62 SKNSIKLMELL
+62 
-73 NKIDYAMYILYSS
+73 
-86 NLFLYVYYVTS
+86 
-97 ENNEKLKIYSYLFH
+97 EK
-111 ITTVLDIIA
+111 TN
-120 VILILFMKVNVY
+120 ILIMTFCDTFITIL
-132 VDSYA
+132 
-137 MYSDGN
+137 MY
-143 ALVVTIICCAVYFI
+143 
-157 SILICLLLNIEKV
+157 
-170 TSKKLVPLYL
+170 
-180 LLIFF
+180 
-185 IFVVFLNRIDKT
+185 
-197 IVVISAVLAY
+197 
-207 VNTLMLFT
+207 FT

-257 AIVGLSEDNLT
+257 AIVGLSEDNLS

-282 DILNASQTLLEIV
+282 DILSASQTLLEIV

-325 CKITTS
+325 CKVTTS

-340 NLQITEDIPYELI
+340 NLQIAEDIPYELI

-363 NNLLSNS
+363 NNLLTNA

-424 QINTTIEGTGL
+424 QVNTTTEGTGL

-449 TITVES
+449 TITVQS

-471 SKLSKPKTL
+471 SKLSKPEML
-480 ENITENSKITIDL
+480 ESVTENDKETIDL
-493 YKNKKVLIVDDN
+493 YKGKKVLIVDDN
-505 KLNIKVGIRVLNN
+505 KLNIKVGTRVLSN

-531 CINKIKQG
+531 CLNKIKQG

-554 NGEKCIEELKK
+554 NGEACIKELKK
-565 MKVTTPV
+565 MEITTPV

-583 EEKYLSEGFKSYV
+583 EEKYLSEGFKAYV

-605 KEKIDLA
+605 KEKIDLV
-612 FGYKTKNTI
+612 FGYKTKKQNTL
-621 NQNNIENN
+621 NQNNVENN
-629 YTEEYLSKNEIDY
+629 YTEEYLSKNGIDY
-642 EKGVELLGDLTTYSD
+642 EKGAELLGDLTTYGD

-673 KNQKDNHDMKN
+673 KNQKDNHDMEN

>member
-1 MEGIHNLYIP
+1 MITIITNIVSLIYLVLISIIYYTKKKAKSEENRIYSIMLIASIIGNILDPLSGILYYNNYNVMSLSYLILTKMILLYYLIWDISFFYYIILITNSDNSTKFKKILKIITSVLIVIVLFSPLKIVSNNNTISPVGLPVNL
-11 ICGLLLSILCNVVF
+11 LAILTFILFIITIIFLIKNYKVV
-25 FVKKRAKNKETA
+25 VKKK
-37 IFSRLLIYSL
+37 LLPLVIYIVL
-47 IDSALMVI
+47 GITLFI
-55 IICLAIF
+55 IG
-62 SKNSIKLMELL
+62 
-73 NKIDYAMYILYSS
+73 
-86 NLFLYVYYVTS
+86 
-97 ENNEKLKIYSYLFH
+97 EK
-111 ITTVLDIIA
+111 TN
-120 VILILFMKVNVY
+120 ILIMTFCDTFITIL
-132 VDSYA
+132 
-137 MYSDGN
+137 MY
-143 ALVVTIICCAVYFI
+143 
-157 SILICLLLNIEKV
+157 
-170 TSKKLVPLYL
+170 
-180 LLIFF
+180 
-185 IFVVFLNRIDKT
+185 
-197 IVVISAVLAY
+197 
-207 VNTLMLFT
+207 FT

-257 AIVGLSEDNLT
+257 AIVGLSEDNLS

-282 DILNASQTLLEIV
+282 DILSASQTLLEIV

-325 CKITTS
+325 CKVTTS

-340 NLQITEDIPYELI
+340 NLQIAEDIPYELI

-363 NNLLSNS
+363 NNLLTNA

-424 QINTTIEGTGL
+424 QVNTTTEGTGL
-435 GLAITKTLV
+435 GLAITKTLI

-449 TITVES
+449 TITVQS

-471 SKLSKPKTL
+471 SKLSKPEML
-480 ENITENSKITIDL
+480 ESVTENDKETIDL
-493 YKNKKVLIVDDN
+493 YKGKKVLIVDDN
-505 KLNIKVGIRVLNN
+505 KLNIKVGTRVLSN

-531 CINKIKQG
+531 CLNKIKQG

-554 NGEKCIEELKK
+554 NGEACIKELKK
-565 MKVTTPV
+565 MEITTPV

-583 EEKYLSEGFKSYV
+583 EEKYLSEGFKGYV

-605 KEKIDLA
+605 KEKIDLV
-612 FGYKTKNTI
+612 FGYKTKKQNTM

-629 YTEEYLSKNEIDY
+629 YTEEYLSKNGIDY

-657 MLVDWV
+657 MLVDWL

-673 KNQKDNHDMKN
+673 KNQKDNHDMEN

-744 LNIK
+744 LNIR

>member
-1 MEGIHNLYIP
+1 MITIITNIVSLIYLALISIIYYSKKKTKSEENRIYSIMLIASIIGNILDPLSGILYYNNYNVMSLSYLILTKMILLYYLIWDISFFSYIILITNSDNSTKFKKILKIITSVLIVIVLFSPLKIVSNNNTISPVGLPVNL
-11 ICGLLLSILCNVVF
+11 LAILTFILFILTIIFLIKNRKVV
-25 FVKKRAKNKETA
+25 VKKK
-37 IFSRLLIYSL
+37 LLPLVIYIVL
-47 IDSALMVI
+47 GITLFI
-55 IICLAIF
+55 IG
-62 SKNSIKLMELL
+62 
-73 NKIDYAMYILYSS
+73 
-86 NLFLYVYYVTS
+86 
-97 ENNEKLKIYSYLFH
+97 EK
-111 ITTVLDIIA
+111 TN
-120 VILILFMKVNVY
+120 ILIMTFCDTFITIL
-132 VDSYA
+132 
-137 MYSDGN
+137 MY
-143 ALVVTIICCAVYFI
+143 
-157 SILICLLLNIEKV
+157 
-170 TSKKLVPLYL
+170 
-180 LLIFF
+180 
-185 IFVVFLNRIDKT
+185 
-197 IVVISAVLAY
+197 
-207 VNTLMLFT
+207 FT

-257 AIVGLSEDNLT
+257 AIVGLSEDNLS

-282 DILNASQTLLEIV
+282 DILSASQTLLEIV

-325 CKITTS
+325 CKVTTS

-340 NLQITEDIPYELI
+340 NLQIAEDIPYELI

-363 NNLLSNS
+363 NNLLTNA

-411 INRLFNKFDRLDA
+411 INRLFNKFDRLDEEV
-424 QINTTIEGTGL
+424 NTTTEGTGL

-449 TITVES
+449 TITVQS

-471 SKLSKPKTL
+471 SKLSKPEML
-480 ENITENSKITIDL
+480 ESVTENDEETIDL
-493 YKNKKVLIVDDN
+493 YKGKKVLIVDDN
-505 KLNIKVGIRVLNN
+505 KLNIKVGTRVLSN
-518 FGFIIDECYDGLE
+518 FGFVIDECYDGLE
-531 CINKIKQG
+531 CLNKIKQG

-554 NGEKCIEELKK
+554 NGEACIKELKK
-565 MKVTTPV
+565 MEITTPV

-583 EEKYLSEGFKSYV
+583 EEKYLSEGFKAYV

-605 KEKIDLA
+605 KEKIDLV
-612 FGYKTKNTI
+612 FGYKTKKQNI
-621 NQNNIENN
+621 LNQNNIDNN
-629 YTEEYLSKNEIDY
+629 YTEEYLSKNGIDY
-642 EKGVELLGDLTTYSD
+642 EKGVELLGDLTTYGD

-673 KNQKDNHDMKN
+673 KNQKDNHDMEN